1 MFYSEIEE
9 QIQQMTLGDETENEL
24 DKKIDG
30 PENGCKNQVKQNF
43 EPIYAVVDL
52 KDKYARRAQLKEIEE
67 KTEKE
72 RPKSFCV
79 IASDYEDVGFCL

>member
-1 MFYSEIEE
+1 
-9 QIQQMTLGDETENEL
+9 MTLGDETENEL
-24 DKKIDG
+24 DKKIDL
-30 PENGCKNQVKQNF
+30 PEKQLKQNF

-67 KTEKE
+67 KSEKE